1 MAGQMTDELDSYD
14 TAILKAVSS
23 QGRITVTDLA
33 EKINLSKS
41 PTQTRLKRLEKAGYI
56 RGYTA
61 QLNPVK
67 LGLAHIAFVEVKLE
81 DTRESAL
88 RAFNEAVLAVP
99 EIEQCHMIAGK
110 YDYLLKVR
118 TSDMQNYR
126 RVLGER
132 ISALPHVAH
141 TSTHVVMEAVKE
153 DAI

>member
-1 MAGQMTDELDSYD
+1 MAEELDGYD

-41 PTQTRLKRLEKAGYI
+41 PTQTRLRRLEKAGYI

-61 QLNPVK
+61 QLNAVK

-81 DTRESAL
+81 DTREAAL
-88 RAFNEAVLAVP
+88 KAFNQAVISVP

-110 YDYLLKVR
+110 FDYLLKVR
-118 TSDMQNYR
+118 TSDMHSYR

-153 DAI
+153 DAL